1 MHQNHRRHQGILI
14 SLLFFLMSIACQLP
28 AQNRDSLLQIW
39 ESTTFPDT
47 QRLQAARELVKLI
60 RPTNPG
66 SSLKVADAMLSFARE
81 RQLPRWMLKACTSR
95 GISYAYL
102 GNFPE
107 ALDNFERSKTLSEEI
122 GDRGQLLGATVNV
135 GNIYFNQGDY
145 YSALANYEQ
154 SLGLAEELRDTNTL
168 IAVNNNLGSIH
179 SKQGDLEKAM
189 LYHQHSKALSEILQ
203 SPAALARAYYNI
215 GIVLSKKGRNPKAL
229 KHLQQ
234 SMRLRDS
241 IGDTYDVARVL
252 GEIGVLYYEIGDL
265 DRAHDYF
272 SRYASMARE
281 LEDQDALAKAYDH
294 LASLYNA
301 RKDFDHAMQFAQK
314 SLTIAEEMGMQ
325 SVFASAKKK
334 MASIYKG
341 QGKAEQAL
349 EKYQESLDLYLTL
362 GESGM
367 IADVYAEIGQIHLA
381 GGRFA
386 QAGKWCAQARDLARQ
401 VGTVRVMKEACGCL
415 AGTWESLGDYRQA
428 YVYQKEFDQLRDSL
442 IDEEKAREIARL
454 EMGYV
459 FEKEKLADSLAFAK
473 QQAAIEA
480 RLTRERNTR
489 KIWML
494 GSAGLMIFLSMGGFV
509 LMRLRENRQKT
520 ARQAEDLEREKLL
533 NEVTSKFVPNAFLR
547 TLGKERIT
555 EVALGDLA
563 EREVTVFFSDIRGYT
578 SMAERMTP
586 KDNFKFINSLYG
598 RIGPLI
604 RQHQGFVNHYLGDAI
619 MALFPERLEDALNA
633 AVDIQNLLRNYNY
646 DREAHERQP
655 VKLGIGLYTG
665 PLVMGIIGDDKRMD
679 AATLSDTVN
688 TAARVESLTKYFGA
702 NILCG
707 KRSAPERTAD
717 SANIIEINYERYLG
731 PVQVKGKQEIVHLY
745 ECFGGDPPRS
755 RTLKLEML
763 PAFETALVNF
773 LNGQFQEAAAEFGEI
788 LKANPGDQP
797 AGMLL
802 RKTERY
808 LQQGA
813 PDDWT
818 GVEVVEV
825 T

>member
-1 MHQNHRRHQGILI
+1 MQRNHLPRHVSLI
-14 SLLFFLMSIACQLP
+14 LLFLVLLSAACPLP
-28 AQNRDSLLQIW
+28 AQNRDSLVRIW
-39 ESTTFPDT
+39 ESTARPDT
-47 QRLQAARELVKLI
+47 QRLQAARELVKLV
-60 RPTNPG
+60 RPTNPD
-66 SSLKVADAMLSFARE
+66 SSLKIADAMLSFARE
-81 RQLPRWMLKACTSR
+81 RRLPRWMLKACTSK

-135 GNIYFNQGDY
+135 GNIYYNQGDY

-189 LYHQHSKALSEILQ
+189 LYHRRSKALAEMVQ
-203 SPAALARAYYNI
+203 SPPDLARAYYNI
-215 GIVLSKKGRNPKAL
+215 GIVLSKKGRNPEAL

-234 SMRLRDS
+234 SMHLRDS
-241 IGDTYDVARVL
+241 IGDAYNVARVL
-252 GEIGVLYYEIGDL
+252 GEIGVLYYETGDL

-294 LASLYNA
+294 LASLYSA
-301 RKDFDHAMQFAQK
+301 RNDFDHALQFAQQ
-314 SLTIAEEMGMQ
+314 SIRIAEEMGMQ
-325 SVFASAKKK
+325 SVLASASKSV
-334 MASIYKG
+334 AYIYKG
-341 QGKAEQAL
+341 QGKTAQAL
-349 EKYQESLDLYLTL
+349 EQYHQVLDLYLTL
-362 GESGM
+362 GESEM
-367 IADVYAEIGQIHLA
+367 IADIYAEIGRLNLSS
-381 GGRFA
+381 GYFA
-386 QAGKWCAQARDLARQ
+386 QARKWCADARDLGRQ
-401 VGTVRVMKEACGCL
+401 VGTVTVVKKACGCL
-415 AGTWESLGDYRQA
+415 AETWESLGDYRKA
-428 YVYQKEFDQLRDSL
+428 YVYQKEFDHLRDSL
-442 IDEEKAREIARL
+442 LNEEKAREIARL
-454 EMGYV
+454 EMSYV

-473 QQAAIEA
+473 QQAVIEA

-494 GSAGLMIFLSMGGFV
+494 GSAGLILFMALGGFV
-509 LMRLRENRQKT
+509 LVRLREHRQKM
-520 ARQAEDLEREKLL
+520 ARQTEDLEREKQL

-604 RQHQGFVNHYLGDAI
+604 RQHRGFVNHYLGDAI
-619 MALFPERLEDALNA
+619 MALFPERPEDALNA

-646 DREAHERQP
+646 DREAHDRQP
-655 VKLGIGLYTG
+655 VHLGIGLYTG

-688 TAARVESLTKYFGA
+688 TAARMESLTKYYGA

-707 KRSAPERTAD
+707 KRSAPAKAETG
-717 SANIIEINYERYLG
+717 SGIIEISYERYLG
-731 PVQVKGKQEIVHLY
+731 PVQVKGKQETVHLY
-745 ECFGGDPPRS
+745 ECFGGDPPKM
-755 RTLKLEML
+755 RTLKLEAL
-763 PAFETALVNF
+763 LAFETALANF
-773 LNGQFQEAAAEFGEI
+773 LNGRFRMAAAELREI
-788 LKANPGDQP
+788 LEANPGDQP
-797 AGMLL
+797 VQVLL
-802 RKTERY
+802 RKAERY

-813 PDDWT
+813 PENWT